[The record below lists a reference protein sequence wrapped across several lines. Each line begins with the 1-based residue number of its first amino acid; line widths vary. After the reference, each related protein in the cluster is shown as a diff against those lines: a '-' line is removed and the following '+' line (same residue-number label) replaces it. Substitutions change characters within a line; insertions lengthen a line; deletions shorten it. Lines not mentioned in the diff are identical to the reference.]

1 MNELHFIFKVRQHLN
16 RGLYELR
23 PETFDRLALARKMA
37 LAHQKQ
43 SAPKSV
49 LAAAG
54 GYFQMQFEGVRLR
67 QFVAALTLAA
77 CVVTASFWIA
87 DQRVTELSEIDSA
100 LLSDDLPVSAFI
112 DKGFSEWLK
121 QVSPQ

>member
-23 PETFDRLALARKMA
+23 PETTDRLAAARQMA

-43 SAPKSV
+43 TAAQSV
-49 LAAAG
+49 LATAG
-54 GYFQMQFEGVRLR
+54 SYFQIQFEGPRIK
-67 QFVAALTLAA
+67 QFIAALALAA
-77 CVVTASFWIA
+77 CAITASFWVA
-87 DQRVTELSEIDSA
+87 DQRVKELSEIDSA
-100 LLSDDLPVSAFI
+100 LLSDELPVSAFI

-121 QVSPQ
+121 QASPQ

>member
-16 RGLYELR
+16 RGLYEMR
-23 PETFDRLALARKMA
+23 PETSDRLAMARKMA
-37 LAHQKQ
+37 LAHQRQ
-43 SAPKSV
+43 SASKSV

-54 GYFQMQFEGVRLR
+54 GYFQMQLEGMRIR

-87 DQRVTELSEIDSA
+87 DQRVNELSEIDSA
-100 LLSDDLPVSAFI
+100 LLSDDLPVGAFI